1 MKLIANNKI
10 ASGLE
15 VEDLVRDGK
24 FIKRPDGRF
33 VITQGALESFLLHAE
48 QATKRL
54 ALIDFALKQG
64 ADVESGVLDAGI
76 FNEPAKN
83 VKWRQEFVR
92 VKNEE
97 AAKAITAESPKLDNF
112 RTRVFAL
119 GDKKATKGIRV
130 APTPDGL
137 PPKLAEKV
145 EEEVESVE

>member
-1 MKLIANNKI
+1 MRLVANGKLT
-10 ASGLE
+10 SGLE

-33 VITQGALESFLLHAE
+33 VITQDALSSFLLHAE

-76 FNEPAKN
+76 FNEIAKKVN
-83 VKWRQEFVR
+83 WRSEFVK
-92 VKNEE
+92 VKDE
-97 AAKAITAESPKLDNF
+97 ASAKAITAESPKLDNF

-145 EEEVESVE
+145 EEEVEVGE